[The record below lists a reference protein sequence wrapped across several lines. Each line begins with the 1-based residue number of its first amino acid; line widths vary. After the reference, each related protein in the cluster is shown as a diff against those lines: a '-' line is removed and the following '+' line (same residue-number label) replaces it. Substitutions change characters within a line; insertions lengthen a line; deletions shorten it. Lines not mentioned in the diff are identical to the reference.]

1 MLNRSSILAPL
12 LLSALL
18 AAFTGGKSTT
28 STTPT
33 TSDSTTE
40 SGESPYAGLL
50 AKLRASYQSTP
61 NLAMKGTMKI
71 SGIPAT
77 IWYDAVVKQRDSL
90 KITMTGPFGIAV
102 GALGATPQGFL
113 FFNAQSGEAVEGR
126 GERETFRRMLQVGL
140 SYDEIV
146 SLMRGELPAIPEEG
160 TYTAKPDGDNVTF
173 TVGKESYREIF
184 TLDPESLEALEY
196 QRVHI
201 NGETTTEEI
210 SVTYKNFVSVASRRV
225 AKRAQVSLSGG
236 QQTMQVN
243 IEEIRDSI
251 PNGIFC
257 ALQIPAGVTR
267 RKI

>member
-1 MLNRSSILAPL
+1 MLNRFSIFAL
-12 LLSALL
+12 LLLAALL
-18 AAFTGGKSTT
+18 AACTGGKSTT
-28 STTPT
+28 ATATTTPDT
-33 TSDSTTE
+33 AAAE
-40 SGESPYAGLL
+40 NSPYANLL
-50 AKLRASYQSTP
+50 SRLRESYQSTP

-77 IWYDAVVKQRDSL
+77 IWYDAVVKRRDSL

-113 FFNAQSGEAVEGR
+113 FFNAQSGEALEGR
-126 GERETFRRMLQVGL
+126 GDRETFRRMLQVGL

-160 TYTAKPDGDNVTF
+160 AYTAKPNGENATF
-173 TVGKESYREIF
+173 TVEKDSYRETF
-184 TLDPESLEALEY
+184 TVNPESLEVIEY
-196 QRVHI
+196 QRVKVS
-201 NGETTTEEI
+201 GETATEEI
-210 SVTYKNFVSVASRRV
+210 SVAYKNFVSVASRRV

-236 QQTMQVN
+236 EQTMQVN

-251 PNGIFC
+251 PNGTFC